1 MWQKSMNDILTGTY
15 LSIALVL
22 ILIKIIVH
30 GTRDLILPI
39 CIFYFYFAFG
49 PVIAHLLGMK
59 IYFGTIKEFI
69 PDASLIF
76 LTGIATLIILSLII
90 PPPKVVSIPKN
101 QFQLS
106 CLGPIYFIAIC
117 YASIT
122 IVQVILSGNLAS
134 KIDKISLVNP
144 SFHYPYLMI
153 EIYLLSFFFLITP
166 TLKKWY
172 YANFFLFLT
181 YNLIIGERDFIF
193 PIASIL
199 THKILLESN
208 GKSNYLKLIGLVGIL
223 MAAGTGI
230 FYFRDT
236 TQSSNGVIEGMLNQ
250 GSILFINTF
259 CLKLLQGGAFYFL
272 GFTYW
277 NSFLNL
283 LPGWIYRTNFNT
295 LDWFKSKYAAA
306 STSGYGFAL
315 DAEGFLNFSYPGV
328 IFTFVIIFFLQRK
341 IARNMSSAPFY
352 LYFSVFYTSFT
363 MYSLRNDSLAFMKGT
378 IYAVL
383 FYFLI
388 HEISKMSNKFSPL

>member
-1 MWQKSMNDILTGTY
+1 M
-15 LSIALVL
+15 
-22 ILIKIIVH
+22 IKVMVH

-39 CIFYFYFAFG
+39 CMFYFYFAFG
-49 PVIAHLLGMK
+49 PVLAHLLGMK
-59 IYFGTIKEFI
+59 IYFGTSKEFI

-76 LTGIATLIILSLII
+76 LTGISTLIILSLLI
-90 PPPKVVSIPKN
+90 PPPKAVSLPKGEFN
-101 QFQLS
+101 LNF
-106 CLGPIYFIAIC
+106 LGPVYFAAIC
-117 YASIT
+117 YAAAT
-122 IVQVILSGNLAS
+122 IFQVSLSGNLAS

-144 SFHYPYLMI
+144 LFHYPYLMI

-166 TLKKWY
+166 ALKKWY
-172 YANFFLFLT
+172 YANFILFLA

-199 THKILLESN
+199 THKILLEAK
-208 GKSNYLKLIGLVGIL
+208 GKSSYLKLAGLVGIL

-236 TQSSNGVIEGMLNQ
+236 TQNSNGIIEGMLNQ
-250 GSILFINTF
+250 GSLLFVNTF
-259 CLKLLQGGAFYFL
+259 CLKLLQGGSLYFL
-272 GFTYW
+272 GYTYW
-277 NSFLNL
+277 NSMLNL
-283 LPGWIYRTNFNT
+283 FPGWIYKTNFNT

-341 IARNMSSAPFY
+341 IARHMSTSPFY
-352 LYFSVFYTSFT
+352 LYFSVFFTSFT

-378 IYAVL
+378 LYAAL

-388 HEISKMSNKFSPL
+388 REISKISKKFSPL